1 MNFKIIVAL
10 CLVFCFG
17 ISGMG
22 FAQVATP
29 PVLPSMSIVTENA
42 QNILSWT
49 SQFDGVKSIAVQRS
63 ADSVRNF
70 VTIGVLS
77 SPKKG
82 IQRYVD
88 ELPLA
93 GKNHYRLSVNFAGD
107 LEWFSNTYKVYLDSA
122 IIANSMKGAIKS
134 GTTKSVPIKDTV
146 NHTNTA
152 STPKST
158 EFYYTPSTHVC
169 TNPYTGH
176 INITL
181 EDALSKKYSLR
192 FFDPNKNEVLKVSRI
207 SRPNLV
213 LDKNNFNAKGT
224 FQFQLFEGNELMETG
239 YITIY

>member
-1 MNFKIIVAL
+1 MNFKIIVTL
-10 CLVFCFG
+10 CLFFCCG
-17 ISGMG
+17 LTGKG
-22 FAQVATP
+22 FAQVASP
-29 PVLPSMSIVTENA
+29 PLLPSMSIVTENA
-42 QNILSWT
+42 QNILNWT

-70 VTIGVLS
+70 VTIDVLS
-77 SPKKG
+77 NPKKG

-122 IIANSMKGAIKS
+122 TIANSLKGSIKS
-134 GTTKSVPIKDTV
+134 GTTKSVPIKDSGNQT
-146 NHTNTA
+146 TSA
-152 STPKST
+152 ATPKST
-158 EFYYTPSTHVC
+158 EFYYSSSTHVY

-213 LDKNNFNAKGT
+213 LDKNNFNGKGT
-224 FQFQLFEGNELMETG
+224 FQFQLFDANELIETG

>member
-1 MNFKIIVAL
+1 MNFKIIVTL
-10 CLVFCFG
+10 CLFFCCG
-17 ISGMG
+17 ITGKG
-22 FAQVATP
+22 FAQVASP
-29 PVLPSMSIVTENA
+29 PLLPFMSIVTENA
-42 QNILSWT
+42 QNILNWT

-77 SPKKG
+77 NPKKG

-122 IIANSMKGAIKS
+122 TIANSLKGGIKS
-134 GTTKSVPIKDTV
+134 GTTKSVPIEDSGNQT
-146 NHTNTA
+146 TSA
-152 STPKST
+152 ATPKST
-158 EFYYTPSTHVC
+158 EFYYPPSTHVY

-213 LDKNNFNAKGT
+213 LDKNNFNGKGT
-224 FQFQLFEGNELMETG
+224 FQFQLFDGNELIETG